1 MSGDVYIWLR
11 AAHLIGLF
19 LWLGGLFA
27 VYWLLRVHASAP
39 NDVHEKLSLMERSL
53 ALMMDIAATLAIG
66 TGIAMAV
73 AGPMGIG
80 PTWFKI
86 PHNGW
91 LHAKLAIVVLGVLPV
106 HGMMRARIKKFGQ
119 GKISEVPQW
128 LWSLLLVAICA
139 ITILVMRRP
148 F

>member
-1 MSGDVYIWLR
+1 MSAEVYLWVR
-11 AAHLIGLF
+11 AAHVIGLF

-27 VYWLLRVHASAP
+27 VYWLLRVHSHAP
-39 NDVHEKLSLMERSL
+39 SDVHEKLSLMERSL

-66 TGIAMAV
+66 SGIALAV
-73 AGPMGIG
+73 ASPMGSF
-80 PTWFKI
+80 FKL

-128 LWSLLLVAICA
+128 MWSLLLVAICA